1 MSTNS
6 TTTKAVNQLLL
17 LLIITL
23 LISDGLCFNILSS
36 KRLSTFKLRKNRK
49 ITIIFMREHQE
60 DDGHGNRNDEAN
72 KIALVTMQQQ
82 QQQEHPQDSE
92 NQGGELIKSDEEKI
106 SAMPTASSTDVNTHA
121 NSSNVETEQ
130 PLSKKQMKKRKRYEK
145 LMDIKKRK
153 KQQEKERRH
162 AKAIAEGRDL
172 EEERR
177 LQLEREK
184 SGEGKK
190 RREEEWNK
198 KMESADTSFRVCVD
212 CGFEDLMTY
221 KEMNSLASQIRYC
234 YAANKRSKNPVYISV
249 SGLNESGTTFE
260 QLSKVEGFPEQWK
273 QRGFSC
279 SSESLEEMHDIH
291 NLVYL
296 TSDSETK
303 LDHLDDS
310 KTYVI
315 GGIVDRNRLKGI
327 TIEKANKLGI
337 QTAKLPIDEHLK
349 LVATKVLT
357 VNHVF
362 EILLKY
368 REFGNDWKQ
377 ALLEV
382 LPQRKDIQEIEREA
396 VL

>member
-6 TTTKAVNQLLL
+6 ITIKIVNQLLL
-17 LLIITL
+17 LLLITL
-23 LISDGLCFNILSS
+23 LISDGICFNILSS

-49 ITIIFMREHQE
+49 ITIIFMMEHPE
-60 DDGHGNRNDEAN
+60 DDGHGNPNDEAN
-72 KIALVTMQQQ
+72 KIEPVTMQQQ
-82 QQQEHPQDSE
+82 EEQHPQDSE
-92 NQGGELIKSDEEKI
+92 NQGGEFIKSDEEKI
-106 SAMPTASSTDVNTHA
+106 SSMPTASSTDANTHT
-121 NSSNVETEQ
+121 NSSVEIEQ
-130 PLSKKQMKKRKRYEK
+130 LMSKKQMKKRKRYEK
-145 LMDIKKRK
+145 LMDVKKRK
-153 KQQEKERRH
+153 KQQDKERRH

-198 KMESADTSFRVCVD
+198 KMESADTSFRVCID
-212 CGFEDLMTY
+212 CGFGDLMTY

-234 YAANKRSKNPVYISV
+234 YAANKRSNNPVYISV
-249 SGLNESGTTFE
+249 SSLNESGTTFE

-279 SSESLEEMHDIH
+279 SSESLDKMHDIH

-368 REFGNDWKQ
+368 REFGDDWKQ